1 MGRLKPVTS
10 ELFGSFKYDK
20 CDECGECLTHCP
32 IMDMPLSR
40 AKEGMNNLIA
50 GNPSQIL
57 SDCQSCFT
65 CNFYCEKG
73 CNPTSLILQ
82 RWREQYE
89 LEGLRNR
96 GKYFMTLHPNYPNFR
111 SYTLK
116 RMKKKK

>member
-1 MGRLKPVTS
+1 MGRLKPVS
-10 ELFGSFKYDK
+10 SDFFGPFKFDK

-32 IMDMPLSR
+32 IMDLSLFK
-40 AKEGMNNLIA
+40 AKEGMKNLIA

-82 RWREQYE
+82 RWMEQLNVRVCE
-89 LEGLRNR
+89 IVAN
-96 GKYFMTLHPNYPNFR
+96 T
-111 SYTLK
+111 S
-116 RMKKKK
+116 